1 MSAIII
7 RHGITRHANIA
18 YVATFIPE
26 VYRLLGEVGLTTE
39 LSMQER
45 VEDYAHRMRRLLGDY
60 PETIHPVFF
69 YEILGIPL
77 NSELLHVADVSEL
90 SLSYELMCA
99 AKHWSSIVQG
109 RVNNIRWLVR
119 GVPLHTC
126 VGVTKTYIARRYNLK
141 ISGQI
146 PV

>member
-7 RHGITRHANIA
+7 RHGVTRHANIA

-26 VYRLLGEVGLTTE
+26 VYRLLEEVGLTTE
-39 LSMQER
+39 LPMRKR
-45 VEDYAHRMRRLLGDY
+45 VEDYASRMRALLTNY
-60 PETIHPVFF
+60 PETIRPVFF
-69 YEILGIPL
+69 YEVLGIPL
-77 NSELLHVADVSEL
+77 SSELLQVASVSEL
-90 SLSYELMCA
+90 ELTYELMCV
-99 AKHWSSIVQG
+99 AKHWSSVVQG

-126 VGVTKTYIARRYNLK
+126 VGVTKTHIARRYNLK
-141 ISGQI
+141 ISGQV